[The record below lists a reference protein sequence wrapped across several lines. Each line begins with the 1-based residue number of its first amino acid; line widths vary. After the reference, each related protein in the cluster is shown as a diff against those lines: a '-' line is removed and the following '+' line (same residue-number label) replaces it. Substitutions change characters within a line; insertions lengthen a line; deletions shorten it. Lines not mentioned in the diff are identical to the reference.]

1 MKNRIYFFAN
11 FGDWNKLPLGGG
23 EVGNRKTLKLL
34 EEMNLEVKLIPKY
47 LHVPNHSI
55 LNIIILGW
63 RIFINILNYIT
74 ILLFGRRKRSI
85 VHIAGFYGTMIYFE
99 YILVLLAKIL
109 RYRIIYEMRG
119 GGADFYYEKG
129 TYLYKK
135 CFSNVINLCDT
146 VFSQGIENKTLILKL
161 SPNKNIFYYPN
172 YVMDDFYPKKAPNKP
187 ADRINLIYFGRI
199 SKAKNIDIILSTF
212 YLLSDKYNNIYLDIV
227 GDAEDNYL
235 LDSLK
240 QIVHNKGLDNKIC
253 FYKACDH
260 NLLKE
265 YLKDKHFFIF
275 PTQNNREGHSNA
287 LTEAMA
293 WGVIPITTKQGFN
306 ASVIDDNNFIVN
318 EVSAIAF
325 AKIIEKVIDQN
336 KISYYSSIFYNRV
349 IDNYTDKIIFNK
361 LHTEY
366 QRLFK
371 LYF

>member
-1 MKNRIYFFAN
+1 MKNQIYFFAN

-34 EEMNLEVKLIPKY
+34 KEMNLEVKLIPKY

-55 LNIIILGW
+55 LNIIRLGW
-63 RIFINILNYIT
+63 RIVANILYYFT
-74 ILLFGRRKRSI
+74 TLLFGRRNKSI

-99 YILVLLAKIL
+99 YILVFLAKFL
-109 RYRIIYEMRG
+109 RYRVIYEMRG

-129 TYLYKK
+129 NYLYKK

-172 YVMDDFYPKKAPNKP
+172 YVMDDFYPKKTPEKP
-187 ADRINLIYFGRI
+187 TDRINLIYFGRI

-212 YLLSDKYNNIYLDIV
+212 YLLSDKYNNVYLDIV
-227 GDAEDNYL
+227 GDAEDNCL

-240 QIVHNKGLDNKIC
+240 ETVRNKGLYNKIC
-253 FYKACDH
+253 FHSACNHDRLREH
-260 NLLKE
+260 
-265 YLKDKHFFIF
+265 LKDKHFFIF

-287 LTEAMA
+287 LTEAMS

-306 ASVIDDNNFIVN
+306 ASVIGNDKFIVN
-318 EVSAIAF
+318 ELSAISF
-325 AKIIEKVIDQN
+325 ARIIEEIIDED
-336 KISYYSSIFYNRV
+336 KISEFSATFYNRV
-349 IDNYTDKIIFNK
+349 INNYTDKIILKK
-361 LHTEY
+361 LDNEY
-366 QRLFK
+366 QYLFK
-371 LYF
+371 LFF